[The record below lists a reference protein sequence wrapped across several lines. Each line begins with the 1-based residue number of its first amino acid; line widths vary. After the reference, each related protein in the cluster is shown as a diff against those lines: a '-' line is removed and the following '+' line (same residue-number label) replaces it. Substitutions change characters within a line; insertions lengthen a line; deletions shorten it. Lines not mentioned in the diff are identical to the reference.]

1 MNNDMNRYRSTDSL
15 IHKQMNQRSKRTRTQ
30 RQVQIAQSKNGTF
43 DVYKKIKE
51 ITEKSKNK
59 LTRKIENEQ
68 SEIIVIIERIT

>member
-1 MNNDMNRYRSTDSL
+1 M
-15 IHKQMNQRSKRTRTQ
+15 
-30 RQVQIAQSKNGTF
+30 QIAQSKHDTF

-68 SEIIVIIERIT
+68 GEIIVVIERIT